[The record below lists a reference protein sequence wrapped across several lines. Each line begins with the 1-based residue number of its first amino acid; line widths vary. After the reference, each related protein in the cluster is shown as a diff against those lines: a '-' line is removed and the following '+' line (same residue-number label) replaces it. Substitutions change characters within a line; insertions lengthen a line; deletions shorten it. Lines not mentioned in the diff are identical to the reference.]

1 MTKNILYHFVSLL
14 SGLILTLQALKLMSV
29 LAVIRWDDKP
39 DRIENI
45 LISTLLDSLVES
57 KSSSATSGDPLA
69 STTWE
74 EVDLCLF
81 VLHAAINQN
90 AYITL

>member
-1 MTKNILYHFVSLL
+1 
-14 SGLILTLQALKLMSV
+14 MSV

-45 LISTLLDSLVES
+45 LTSTLLDSPVES
-57 KSSSATSGDPLA
+57 KSSTASSDDPLA

-74 EVDLCLF
+74 EVSLCLS
-81 VLHAAINQN
+81 VLHAAINEN
-90 AYITL
+90 IYITLWNN

>member
-1 MTKNILYHFVSLL
+1 
-14 SGLILTLQALKLMSV
+14 MSV

-45 LISTLLDSLVES
+45 LISTLLDNPVES
-57 KSSSATSGDPLA
+57 KSSSASSGDPLA

-74 EVDLCLF
+74 EVALCLF

-90 AYITL
+90 AYITLWNN

>member
-1 MTKNILYHFVSLL
+1 M
-14 SGLILTLQALKLMSV
+14 QALKLLSV

-45 LISTLLDSLVES
+45 LTSTLLDSPAES
-57 KSSSATSGDPLA
+57 KSSSAASGDPLA

-74 EVDLCLF
+74 EVALRLF
-81 VLHAAINQN
+81 VLHAARNDN
-90 AYITL
+90 TYITLWNN